1 MRKTSQKLV
10 HANLRP
16 PSVNLALSHSFNL
29 KFLLTNEQQQ
39 FPRLVLE
46 LEELNE
52 TSIEHH
58 EHASV
63 LSVCKALTSL
73 VDQSAESQL
82 GSVEPSRVRQ
92 VHN

>member
-52 TSIEHH
+52 NAMEH